1 MHPRIT
7 LYSEQFGYK
16 PLPNSHELTPPFF
29 HHYHGIIKSM
39 AKYSDELRG
48 VVRALYLRRY
58 TPKEIASELNLPNAR
73 IVYYWAEKY
82 KWADLLSFESTE
94 EAIERRYQLL
104 ASRDNK
110 TDLDL
115 KEMDLLIAHA
125 TKLRAQS
132 NKHKE
137 KLASSQGERQAAA
150 RGDSEDEP
158 RGKRKYKKNDIS
170 SLTQEDFD
178 AWADEHLFEYQK
190 HLRRNIGQLVRNI
203 LKSRQIGATWY
214 FAFEAFENAVM
225 TGDPQIFLSASK
237 AQAEVF
243 RSYIVNIAEQ
253 YFGITLTGNPIRLSN
268 GAELRFLSTNKN
280 TAQSYSGH
288 LYCDEYFW
296 VPNFAKLNEVASAMA
311 THDKWRTTYFSTPS
325 AKTHQAYPF
334 WTGEEWKQGS
344 KKRAAIKFPLFD
356 EMRDGGRLCPDGQ
369 WRYVITM
376 EDAIAGGF
384 NLANIE
390 KLRNRYNT
398 ATFDMLYMCV
408 FVDSKDSVFSFS
420 DLEACGVE
428 VDTWQDHDPDA
439 KRPFGDRPVW
449 GGFDPARSGDLSCFV
464 IVAPPMFAVEKFRV
478 LKVIYW
484 KGMNFR
490 YQAKQIEKLFD
501 QYNFTYLG
509 VDVTGIGQGVFDNIQ
524 HFAMKVVVPI
534 RYDMNTKNQLV
545 LKAADVVESQRI
557 EWDKNLKEIP
567 ASFMSVRRT
576 TTQSGNAMTFVAD
589 RSQDTGHAEAFWA
602 ITHALHNEPL
612 NYENKPKSRW
622 GVRKQAA

>member
-16 PLPNSHELTPPFF
+16 PLPNAPELTPPFF
-29 HHYHGIIKSM
+29 YQHHGIIKSM
-39 AKYSDELRG
+39 AKYSDELKG

-104 ASRDNK
+104 AGRDNK

-150 RGDSEDEP
+150 RGDNEDEP

-178 AWADEHLFEYQK
+178 TWAEEHLFEYQK

-344 KKRAAIKFPLFD
+344 KKRAAITFPLFN

-490 YQAKQIEKLFD
+490 HQAKQIEKLFG